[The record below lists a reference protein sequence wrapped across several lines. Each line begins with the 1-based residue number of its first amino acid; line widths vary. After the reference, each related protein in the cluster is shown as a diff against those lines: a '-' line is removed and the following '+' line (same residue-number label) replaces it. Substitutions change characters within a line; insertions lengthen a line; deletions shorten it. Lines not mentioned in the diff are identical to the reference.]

1 LNIRGE
7 RGWIRGVYLLAGRR
21 IEKNGREIITLPE
34 RFIFPSSLLPV
45 VCFLRNQ
52 SVFIMIAQDSLS
64 FGFLL
69 FVCFVMN
76 GKGILSQDQVLDAYF
91 YFVKS

>member
-1 LNIRGE
+1 M
-7 RGWIRGVYLLAGRR
+7 V
-21 IEKNGREIITLPE
+21 EKSQNWLSAS
-34 RFIFPSSLLPV
+34 FSLSSVLPV

-76 GKGILSQDQVLDAYF
+76 GKGILSQDQVPDACF
-91 YFVKS
+91 YFVMKF